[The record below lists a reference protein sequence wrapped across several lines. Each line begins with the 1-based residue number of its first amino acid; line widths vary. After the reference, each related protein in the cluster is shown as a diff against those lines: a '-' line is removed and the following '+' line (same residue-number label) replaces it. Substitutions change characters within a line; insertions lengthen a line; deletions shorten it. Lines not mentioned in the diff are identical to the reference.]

1 MIRTSRKQRL
11 VMLGVSTALAAG
23 GALLP
28 TSAFAAPA
36 NSHTGAVISTHGD
49 HGKNH
54 HGNKGDGKKKG
65 NRARDIENMPG
76 CKFVSKKVY
85 CEFKPEP
92 KPAPKVNPPVVPES
106 GADTPGPAPKP
117 PVKSNPFEGPRQPP
131 IGG

>member
-36 NSHTGAVISTHGD
+36 TSHTGAMTSTHGD
-49 HGKNH
+49 HGKND
-54 HGNKGDGKKKG
+54 HGKKGDGKKGDGKKKGNKRKG

-76 CKFVSKKVY
+76 CKFVSGSVY
-85 CEFKPEP
+85 CKVKPET
-92 KPAPKVNPPVVPES
+92 KPAPKPDFKDPET
-106 GADTPGPAPKP
+106 GADTRGK
-117 PVKSNPFEGPRQPP
+117 VSTGL
-131 IGG
+131 

>member
-11 VMLGVSTALAAG
+11 VILGVSTALAAG

-65 NRARDIENMPG
+65 NKRKGNRARDIENMPG

-85 CEFKPEP
+85 CEFKPET
-92 KPAPKVNPPVVPES
+92 KPETKPDFKDPET
-106 GADTPGPAPKP
+106 GADTRGKVPSGL
-117 PVKSNPFEGPRQPP
+117 
-131 IGG
+131 